1 VEGPLSILYVCVC
14 VWGVCMCVSLKC
26 EVFFKLLVCKYASTY
41 MDEIWTQGS
50 SDVSLSEEGSI
61 VEYGF
66 GEFVAQ

>member
-1 VEGPLSILYVCVC
+1 
-14 VWGVCMCVSLKC
+14 
-26 EVFFKLLVCKYASTY
+26 